1 MHWNQRGTW
10 FQQVIGRRTRASLGS
25 KSYKTISV
33 WKYVVVVSNSCSK
46 AVMFRFFESHEE
58 FELSPVLEKST
69 EEEPEKEKKVRPKLS
84 QVVVRWFSVIDNF
97 LRTNCC
103 FGWTC

>member
-1 MHWNQRGTW
+1 MHWNQLGTW

-25 KSYKTISV
+25 KAYKTISI

-46 AVMFRFFESHEE
+46 AVMFRSFESHEE

-69 EEEPEKEKKVRPKLS
+69 EEETEKEKI
-84 QVVVRWFSVIDNF
+84 VVVRCFSIIDNF
-97 LRTNCC
+97 LRTNGCS
-103 FGWTC
+103 GWTC

>member
-1 MHWNQRGTW
+1 MHWNQLGTW

-25 KSYKTISV
+25 KAYKTISI
-33 WKYVVVVSNSCSK
+33 WKYVFVVSNSCSK

-58 FELSPVLEKST
+58 FELPSVLEKST
-69 EEEPEKEKKVRPKLS
+69 EEETEKEKIV
-84 QVVVRWFSVIDNF
+84 VVVRCFSVIDNF

>member
-1 MHWNQRGTW
+1 MHWNQLGTW

-25 KSYKTISV
+25 KAYKTISI

-46 AVMFRFFESHEE
+46 AVMFRSFESHEE

-69 EEEPEKEKKVRPKLS
+69 EEETEKEKI
-84 QVVVRWFSVIDNF
+84 VVRCFSIIDNF
-97 LRTNCC
+97 LRTNGC

>member
-1 MHWNQRGTW
+1 MHWNQLGTW

-69 EEEPEKEKKVRPKLS
+69 EEETEKEKI
-84 QVVVRWFSVIDNF
+84 VVVRCFSIIDNF
-97 LRTNCC
+97 LRTNGC